1 MVRASLSQEHGSN
14 LQQCRVLKVHAR
26 TSEVEPRMTKA
37 GSREPFVCLQ
47 NNLPMRTGMAIG
59 VLWGLAASAAVEAQ
73 APLADVPFVLHQN
86 AIIMTMVAN
95 DRDTVTLLLDTGWG
109 PVTLTDSAVR
119 RLNRSGAGLPRT
131 GGVGTLASL
140 SVQGLRKRRVPMDVF
155 SARDLTPL
163 IGPYDGVLGTEFF
176 KDLVLQVDYP
186 RSRVRFFTSMPVTQ
200 LRQAVGST
208 SVLPMSFARGV
219 GALPFTDSLFVNG
232 RQSRGLFDTGGAG
245 GFLAMP
251 KLITS
256 ERLEALVDSSRA
268 QMGFFD
274 GSLKRANIRFARLA
288 KVRLGQIVVDTPRV
302 LLAPPGLTGASWGH
316 DLVIGYGFMRHYVV
330 TFDYPGRSITLQRAP

>member
-1 MVRASLSQEHGSN
+1 
-14 LQQCRVLKVHAR
+14 
-26 TSEVEPRMTKA
+26 
-37 GSREPFVCLQ
+37 
-47 NNLPMRTGMAIG
+47 
-59 VLWGLAASAAVEAQ
+59 
-73 APLADVPFVLHQN
+73 
-86 AIIMTMVAN
+86 
-95 DRDTVTLLLDTGWG
+95 
-109 PVTLTDSAVR
+109 
-119 RLNRSGAGLPRT
+119 
-131 GGVGTLASL
+131 
-140 SVQGLRKRRVPMDVF
+140 
-155 SARDLTPL
+155 
-163 IGPYDGVLGTEFF
+163 
-176 KDLVLQVDYP
+176 
-186 RSRVRFFTSMPVTQ
+186 
-200 LRQAVGST
+200 
-208 SVLPMSFARGV
+208 MSFARGV
-219 GALPFTDSLFVNG
+219 GALPFTKFLFVNG